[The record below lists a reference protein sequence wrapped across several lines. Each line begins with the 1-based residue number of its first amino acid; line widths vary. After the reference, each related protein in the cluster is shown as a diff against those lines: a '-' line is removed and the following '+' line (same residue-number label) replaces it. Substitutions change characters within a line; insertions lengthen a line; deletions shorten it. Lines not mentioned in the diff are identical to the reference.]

1 METKPTEMR
10 EAWTPRG
17 IRPESTV
24 EQIVVHHPETIGVFA
39 AYRIDLCCGGKLP
52 LTTVAEKH
60 HLSLPEL
67 LAELEKA
74 LALRR

>member
-1 METKPTEMR
+1 MKAKPTEKR
-10 EAWTPRG
+10 ETSKPRE

-24 EQIVVHHPETIGVFA
+24 EQIVAHNPETIGVFA

-52 LTTVAEKH
+52 LTIVAEKH